1 MKTKNKFENLKKIYI
16 INTNMTTNL
25 TTIYLGS
32 RGQDFKNM
40 IVGLLKRG
48 NLKAKYIDLLTD
60 EKSLLAYGQ
69 AFTAV
74 TADKV
79 DNYERFE
86 QIGDVTANKFIVWY
100 AYRRFPQLDCT
111 DGVKVVARLRINYG
125 AKQFFAPLGEQL
137 GFWNFIS
144 AAEDGVE
151 RNMYYRN
158 KNKKDLLEDCIEAF
172 IGCTEYLLDKAFR
185 PGVGYGIVYD
195 ILASIFD
202 EIDMSLRYED
212 LYDAKTRL
220 KETFDN
226 YKNELGQNQWI
237 YITNRQDTGEKYSM
251 KKSVVYQIPKNTS
264 KQVINNGLDIL
275 PQSYWIPL
283 GSGIAS
289 SQADAEQLA
298 AKKGIET
305 LKNMGYFKDP
315 PQEYDRFCAI

>member
-1 MKTKNKFENLKKIYI
+1 
-16 INTNMTTNL
+16 MTTTL
-25 TTIYLGS
+25 TSIYLGS

-60 EKSLLAYGQ
+60 EKSMIFYGN
-69 AFTAV
+69 AFTAT
-74 TADKV
+74 TANKV

-144 AAEDGVE
+144 AGEDGLE

-158 KNKKDLLEDCIEAF
+158 KNKKDLLEDCLEAF

-251 KKSVVYQIPKNTS
+251 KKSVVYQIPKNSS

-315 PQEYDRFCAI
+315 PQEYDRFCAD

>member
-1 MKTKNKFENLKKIYI
+1 
-16 INTNMTTNL
+16 MTTNL

-111 DGVKVVARLRINYG
+111 EGVKVVARLRINYG

-137 GFWNFIS
+137 GFWPFIS

-158 KNKKDLLEDCIEAF
+158 RNKKDLLEDCIEAF

>member
-1 MKTKNKFENLKKIYI
+1 
-16 INTNMTTNL
+16 MTTNL
-25 TTIYLGS
+25 TSIYLGS
-32 RGQDFKNM
+32 RGLDFKSM
-40 IVGLLKRG
+40 IIGLLKRG
-48 NLKAKYIDLLTD
+48 NLKAKYIELLTD
-60 EKSLLAYGQ
+60 EKSMMSYGQ
-69 AFTAV
+69 AFTAT

-315 PQEYDRFCAI
+315 PQEYDRFCAD